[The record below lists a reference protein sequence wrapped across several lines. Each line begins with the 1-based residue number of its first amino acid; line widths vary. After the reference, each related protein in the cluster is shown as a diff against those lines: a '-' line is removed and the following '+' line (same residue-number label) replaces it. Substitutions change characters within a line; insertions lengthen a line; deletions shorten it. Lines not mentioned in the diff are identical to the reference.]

1 MRLTDLERIRLELFW
16 PLNGSSSRSLNS
28 PLTLIETLIEIG
40 GGQEQLLSRIVKSSY
55 FRRLYIILKICFV
68 GSVSL
73 ITRSVRFLLDNLQ
86 LSLLS

>member
-40 GGQEQLLSRIVKSSY
+40 GGHEQDFVNVKSAA
-55 FRRLYIILKICFV
+55 
-68 GSVSL
+68 
-73 ITRSVRFLLDNLQ
+73 
-86 LSLLS
+86 LSISKS

>member
-40 GGQEQLLSRIVKSSY
+40 GGQDFVNKLEGRTGAKCY
-55 FRRLYIILKICFV
+55 F
-68 GSVSL
+68 
-73 ITRSVRFLLDNLQ
+73 
-86 LSLLS
+86 